1 MSIKLLGNT
10 SRVET
15 PFIAAQIGNFHFG
28 VFNKEAGSGVF
39 TGYQKYLYPNFVKS
53 LNINKVNGAI
63 NNYTLV
69 LQYQITAGDD
79 PNFLEKVFSTQA
91 KDRKMI
97 LSYGD
102 YSSPSFLYKQEQC
115 TITDIR
121 SNLDFG
127 NSSITYTISAISD
140 AMALN
145 AGIYNF
151 PRRLAKPSTVIKELL
166 YRKEYGIQEVFFGMR
181 DTDLVTTQGLIASD
195 DKEVWL
201 DAKNGYT
208 IFNYLNYLVE
218 SMSPAS
224 DISQNIIK
232 SGKYVLTVRDDYQG
246 IYGGPYFTVKRLSTS
261 TQALTSLDVYEIDIG
276 YPGVE
281 NIISFSID
289 DDQTYSI
296 LYNYQKD
303 LQQSDYIYRINDNGN
318 VEQVYSPAISNSRQF
333 YKTTE
338 KDKLWWTSVTQ
349 YPIKAT
355 LTLKGLLKAAT
366 LMSYVKV
373 NVYFYGQK
381 HLSSGLYTITRQQDS
396 VDASGYKTVLSLS
409 RIGGDEL

>member
-1 MSIKLLGNT
+1 
-10 SRVET
+10 
-15 PFIAAQIGNFHFG
+15 
-28 VFNKEAGSGVF
+28 
-39 TGYQKYLYPNFVKS
+39 
-53 LNINKVNGAI
+53 
-63 NNYTLV
+63 
-69 LQYQITAGDD
+69 
-79 PNFLEKVFSTQA
+79 
-91 KDRKMI
+91 
-97 LSYGD
+97 
-102 YSSPSFLYKQEQC
+102 
-115 TITDIR
+115 
-121 SNLDFG
+121 
-127 NSSITYTISAISD
+127 
-140 AMALN
+140 
-145 AGIYNF
+145 
-151 PRRLAKPSTVIKELL
+151 
-166 YRKEYGIQEVFFGMR
+166 
-181 DTDLVTTQGLIASD
+181 
-195 DKEVWL
+195 
-201 DAKNGYT
+201 
-208 IFNYLNYLVE
+208 
-218 SMSPAS
+218 MSPAS

-232 SGKYVLTVRDDYQG
+232 SGQYVLTVRDDYQG

-303 LQQSDYIYRINDNGN
+303 LQQSDYIYRINDAGN

-373 NVYFYGQK
+373 NVYFYSQK
-381 HLSSGLYTITRQQDS
+381 HLSSGLYTITKQQDS